1 MLSNLLK
8 YMYLCQKKKIYIYI
22 KYMGTYLKW
31 IRERERLVYK
41 NPDKDYLLKI
51 GDFSWKERNN
61 G

>member
-1 MLSNLLK
+1 M
-8 YMYLCQKKKIYIYI
+8 
-22 KYMGTYLKW
+22 YLKW
-31 IRERERLVYK
+31 IRERDQFIR